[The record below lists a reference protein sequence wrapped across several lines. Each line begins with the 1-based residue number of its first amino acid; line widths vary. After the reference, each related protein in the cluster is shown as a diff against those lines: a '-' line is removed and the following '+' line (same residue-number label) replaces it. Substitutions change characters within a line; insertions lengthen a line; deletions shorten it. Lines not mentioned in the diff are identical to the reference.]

1 MKIALIRA
9 VQNPCSMG
17 KVDILTYVFFAKR
30 DENGLNISNFQSNI
44 SSGMLQW
51 RKTISFWNSYIF
63 SISKQY
69 LKHFLLVSGFH
80 T

>member
-44 SSGMLQW
+44 SSGMLQ
-51 RKTISFWNSYIF
+51 
-63 SISKQY
+63 
-69 LKHFLLVSGFH
+69 
-80 T
+80 